1 MAKKTAVRLN
11 IAHLKGIVFT
21 AFFFSLFIIVL
32 GMGQYTAKR
41 LFVLSFA
48 GFFAAGVILDIAV
61 SCMPAQAARF
71 LAGEKLSEKL
81 YARFT
86 DRQLQL
92 ILWLVIS
99 LSFAP
104 AYLAL
109 FPGTFGYDAPIQAAQ
124 YFEELKLT
132 AANPLLHTYLLGIF
146 ISFGEKVLKN
156 ASLGFALFILIQG
169 LLAAHVLSR
178 SFLFLKRIHTP
189 LTAMAAGL
197 LWILFNPTLHVL
209 TFNATKD
216 ILLGVCFLHFLLNL
230 LDAALYSAD
239 GISQNARSR
248 AGRAEN
254 ASLPPPVTRSA
265 CLPDGKL
272 PCANPHIKETGCI
285 RLLISAILMCL
296 MRNAAIYLVAALILF
311 LLPSFRKYKGIL
323 LSLCLAFLISWLSA
337 LFFTKALDI
346 PAGNAREN
354 LCIPIQQLAAVSH
367 SAHYGTEPVN
377 ITPQQ
382 LDAIHELIPEETL
395 TVFLRD
401 TVDLV
406 KADFRTEVYLEDTS
420 RYLSLY
426 LAVGRQNPGI
436 YIRAF
441 RDLVLPYF
449 DMSRSTRRLLSLEET
464 FPGLSHLR
472 ISRSNLFPAYFAYLE
487 DRIGTEHYGFI
498 LQPGLSVWLAF
509 LGIGVAINRKNNKI
523 LLCILPLMLYFI
535 GILLGPMALLRYLYP
550 MMMATPLLFGIC
562 FWKKE

>member
-1 MAKKTAVRLN
+1 MKKLRTS
-11 IAHLKGIVFT
+11 HLKGILFI
-21 AFFFSLFIIVL
+21 ALLFSLFIMLL
-32 GMGQYTAKR
+32 GMERYSQKR
-41 LFVLSFA
+41 LFVLSFS
-48 GFFAAGVILDIAV
+48 GFLIAGVLVDTVIQKL
-61 SCMPAQAARF
+61 PARIWQFLSGDRAARKIYGSF
-71 LAGEKLSEKL
+71 S
-81 YARFT
+81 
-86 DRQLQL
+86 DRKLQL
-92 ILWLVIS
+92 LLWLLIS
-99 LSFAP
+99 LFFAP

-367 SAHYGTEPVN
+367 SAHYGTEPVK

-382 LDAIHELIPEETL
+382 L
-395 TVFLRD
+395 
-401 TVDLV
+401 
-406 KADFRTEVYLEDTS
+406 
-420 RYLSLY
+420 SL
-426 LAVGRQNPGI
+426 N
-436 YIRAF
+436 
-441 RDLVLPYF
+441 
-449 DMSRSTRRLLSLEET
+449 
-464 FPGLSHLR
+464 
-472 ISRSNLFPAYFAYLE
+472 
-487 DRIGTEHYGFI
+487 
-498 LQPGLSVWLAF
+498 
-509 LGIGVAINRKNNKI
+509 
-523 LLCILPLMLYFI
+523 
-535 GILLGPMALLRYLYP
+535 
-550 MMMATPLLFGIC
+550 
-562 FWKKE
+562 